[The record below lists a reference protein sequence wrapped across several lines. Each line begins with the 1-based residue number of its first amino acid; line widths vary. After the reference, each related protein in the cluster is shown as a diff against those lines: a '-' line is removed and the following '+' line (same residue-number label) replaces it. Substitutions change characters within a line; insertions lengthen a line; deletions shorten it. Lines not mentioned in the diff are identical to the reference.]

1 MKCLIK
7 LRPTITLTFALVSSI
22 IFFGSLMRIAERPT
36 ELIRTQDSDH
46 KIPDNHVGFF
56 ENSLWV
62 TVVTLLTSRK
72 IIN

>member
-36 ELIRTQDSDH
+36 ELIRTQDQD

-62 TVVTLLTSRK
+62 TVVTLLTSFK
-72 IIN
+72 F